1 MVANYINNYV
11 YKTQVIRYEKMVDDL
26 KTEDVNEKFRK
37 MQTYNKLLGK
47 TSDEIYNKRKMP
59 LQKN

>member
-1 MVANYINNYV
+1 
-11 YKTQVIRYEKMVDDL
+11 MVDDL